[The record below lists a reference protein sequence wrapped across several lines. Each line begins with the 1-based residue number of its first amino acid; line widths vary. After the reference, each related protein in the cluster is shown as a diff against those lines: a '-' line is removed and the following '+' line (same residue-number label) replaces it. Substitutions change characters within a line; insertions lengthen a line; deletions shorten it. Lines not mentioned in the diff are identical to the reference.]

1 MSFRYDQTTRESN
14 AIVENKKKA
23 QNAFEVFCG
32 LQQYTQG
39 FEINPNSNSKGTTH
53 GKASNSKGT
62 THSKASNSK
71 GTIHS
76 KASNSKGT
84 NWTGDNINNGGAP
97 TVNGRY
103 PWSGPPCQTRVYN
116 TTPIVPES
124 GRTINSQ
131 TRVYNTTPIV
141 PPNDPLCHPTRV
153 YNTRPI
159 VPCITPTPP
168 PNDTATPAVLEAL
181 DRIEKEVWSHLQ
193 GITKLESVQA
203 AEALDKKLDVLE
215 VGPRGTK
222 SRQQRKKI
230 LNALDWIIRT
240 MD

>member
-1 MSFRYDQTTRESN
+1 MSLRYFTDE
-14 AIVENKKKA
+14 KKA
-23 QNAFEVFCG
+23 RDAYEIFCG
-32 LQQYTQG
+32 LQQYSNNT
-39 FEINPNSNSKGTTH
+39 ESRSVNNKTNS
-53 GKASNSKGT
+53 KASNSKGT
-62 THSKASNSK
+62 TN
-71 GTIHS
+71 S

-84 NWTGDNINNGGAP
+84 NWTGNNINNGRTT
-97 TVNGRY
+97 TVDGRY
-103 PWSGPPCQTRVYN
+103 PWSGPQC
-116 TTPIVPES
+116 
-124 GRTINSQ
+124 Q

-215 VGPRGTK
+215 VGPSGTK